1 MNHDRTEPTIRPATA
16 ADQEAW
22 LPLWLGYQ
30 RFYQVSIDES
40 TTTSAWQRI
49 LDPDQP
55 MHCALA
61 VIDDDGTS
69 RVAGF
74 VHYLTHAS
82 FWTQGPYCYLQ
93 DLFVSPDIRARGIGR
108 RLIEHVYRQARTAG
122 CSRVWWLTHESNT
135 DAMKLYDQVA
145 ERSGFVQYRKV
156 L

>member
-40 TTTSAWQRI
+40 TTASARQRI

-93 DLFVSPDIRARGIGR
+93 DLFVSPDIRARVADVR
-108 RLIEHVYRQARTAG
+108 R
-122 CSRVWWLTHESNT
+122 
-135 DAMKLYDQVA
+135 AMQ
-145 ERSGFVQYRKV
+145 GGQPQ
-156 L
+156 

>member
-1 MNHDRTEPTIRPATA
+1 MQGDRGEPIIRPATA
-16 ADQEAW
+16 ADEKDW
-22 LPLWLGYQ
+22 LPLWEGYQ
-30 RFYQVSIDES
+30 RFYRVSIDGPTTAS
-40 TTTSAWQRI
+40 TWQRI
-49 LDPDQP
+49 LDPDQS

-61 VIDDDGTS
+61 VTDDEGTA

-74 VHYLTHAS
+74 VHYLMHPS

-108 RLIEHVYRQARTAG
+108 RLIEHVYQQAGTAG
-122 CSRVWWLTHESNT
+122 CSRVWWLTHETNA

-145 ERSGFVQYRKV
+145 ERSGFVQYRKM